1 MSQRKVFVCATT
13 IGLPTYALFFV
24 GICSALL
31 HASAAAAQDGFY
43 QAAASEIAGPVGSL
57 IRKEPRRGAPAGATA
72 YKILYR
78 STKPDGTPIAVS
90 GVVIIPAKQA
100 PAGGWPIVAWAHPT
114 TGIVPHC
121 APSLALFLF
130 QQIAG
135 SRRLLERGYAI
146 AATDYPGLG
155 TPGPHPYLV
164 GESEA
169 RAVIDS
175 VRAARSF
182 PGLENSTRYAVWGHS
197 QGGQA
202 ALFTGM
208 IAKSYAPELQLV
220 GVAAAAPATNLAA
233 LMTDDL
239 NTAGGRNITAM
250 TIWSWAKVY
259 GAPMNEVIE
268 PAAMP
273 TVDAL
278 ANQCIEGAFDLYV
291 REKLSAPLAH
301 TFLSVK
307 NPAAVEPWK
316 SLLVRDSAGNLP
328 ADIPIFISQGSADG
342 LVHPPITEAYKARLC
357 KAGSKVKML
366 VMRNV
371 SHGFIG
377 RDSADA
383 AVDWMAHR
391 FRGDSPPNDC

>member
-1 MSQRKVFVCATT
+1 VRPITKNLRAWAFVLAGACFSL
-13 IGLPTYALFFV
+13 LP
-24 GICSALL
+24 G
-31 HASAAAAQDGFY
+31 ASARAQDAFY
-43 QAAASEIAGPVGSL
+43 QTTDSEVAGPIGSL
-57 IRKEPRRGAPAGATA
+57 IRYEPRVGAAAGATA
-72 YKILYR
+72 HKVLYR

-90 GVVIIPAKQA
+90 GVVIVPAGQA

-114 TGIVPHC
+114 TGVVSHC
-121 APSLALFLF
+121 APSLALFVF
-130 QQIAG
+130 QQMAG
-135 SRRLLERGYAI
+135 SRHILENGYAI

-164 GESEA
+164 GNSEA

-220 GVAAAAPATNLAA
+220 GVAAAAPATDLIA

-239 NTAGGRNITAM
+239 NTAGGRNLTAM
-250 TIWSWAKVY
+250 TMWSWARVFN
-259 GAPMNEVIE
+259 APINEVVE
-268 PAAMP
+268 PVAMP

-278 ANQCIEGAFDLYV
+278 ANQCIEGAFDLYI
-291 REKLSAPLAH
+291 RENMSAPLAQ

-307 NPAAVEPWK
+307 NPATLEPWK
-316 SLLVRDSAGNLP
+316 SLLVKNTVGVLP
-328 ADIPIFISQGSADG
+328 TDIPLFLSQGLSDG
-342 LVHPPITEAYKARLC
+342 LVRPAVTQAYRDQLC
-357 KAGSKVKML
+357 KAGSKVKLLLMPG
-366 VMRNV
+366 V

-377 RDSADA
+377 YDTADA
-383 AVDWMAHR
+383 AIDWMADR
-391 FRGDSPPNDC
+391 FQGNTPPNDC

>member
-1 MSQRKVFVCATT
+1 MAV
-13 IGLPTYALFFV
+13 
-24 GICSALL
+24 
-31 HASAAAAQDGFY
+31 AQDAFY
-43 QAAASEIAGPVGSL
+43 QATASEIAAPVGSL
-57 IRKEPRRGAPAGATA
+57 IRKEPRVGAAAGATA
-72 YKILYR
+72 YKVLYR

-90 GVVIIPAKQA
+90 GIVIVPAGEA
-100 PAGGWPIVAWAHPT
+100 PSGGWPIAAWAHPT
-114 TGIVPHC
+114 TGVVSHC
-121 APSLALFLF
+121 APSLALFVF
-130 QQIAG
+130 QQMAG
-135 SRRLLERGYAI
+135 SRKLLENGYAI

-164 GESEA
+164 GDSEA

-220 GVAAAAPATNLAA
+220 GVATAAPATDLSA

-239 NTAGGRNITAM
+239 NSVGGRNLTAM
-250 TIWSWAKVY
+250 TMWSWARVFN
-259 GAPMNEVIE
+259 APINQVVE

-278 ANQCIEGAFDLYV
+278 ANQCIEGAFDLYL
-291 REKLSAPLAH
+291 REKMSAPLAK

-307 NPAAVEPWK
+307 NPAMVEPWK
-316 SLLVRDSAGNLP
+316 SLLLQNTAGDLP
-328 ADIPIFISQGSADG
+328 TELPVFIAQGTADG
-342 LVHPPITEAYKARLC
+342 LVRPAVTQAYKERLC
-357 KAGSKVKML
+357 KAGSKVKLLML
-366 VMRNV
+366 QGV
-371 SHGFIG
+371 SHGFAG
-377 RDSADA
+377 YDSADA
-383 AVDWMAHR
+383 AVDWMADR
-391 FRGDSPPNDC
+391 FKGNAPPSDC

>member
-1 MSQRKVFVCATT
+1 MHPITKNLRACALVLASTCSSL
-13 IGLPTYALFFV
+13 LPSPPAR
-24 GICSALL
+24 
-31 HASAAAAQDGFY
+31 AQDAFY
-43 QAAASEIAGPVGSL
+43 QTTESEIAGPIGSL
-57 IRKEPRRGAPAGATA
+57 IRHEPRVGAAAGATA
-72 YKILYR
+72 HKVLYR

-90 GVVIIPAKQA
+90 GIVIVPAGQA

-114 TGIVPHC
+114 TGVVPHC
-121 APSLALFLF
+121 APSLALFVF

-135 SRRLLERGYAI
+135 SRHLLENGYAI

-164 GESEA
+164 GDSEA

-208 IAKSYAPELQLV
+208 IAKTYAPELQLV
-220 GVAAAAPATNLAA
+220 GVAAAAPATDLTA

-239 NTAGGRNITAM
+239 NTAGGRNLTAM
-250 TIWSWAKVY
+250 TMWSWARVFN
-259 GAPMNEVIE
+259 APIHEVVE
-268 PAAMP
+268 PMAMP

-278 ANQCIEGAFDLYV
+278 ANQCIEGAFDLYI
-291 REKLSAPLAH
+291 REKMSAPLAQ

-307 NPAAVEPWK
+307 NPATIEPWK
-316 SLLVRDSAGNLP
+316 SLLVQNSVGVLP
-328 ADIPIFISQGSADG
+328 TDIPLFLSQGLSDG
-342 LVHPPITEAYKARLC
+342 LVRPAVTQAYRDRLC
-357 KAGSKVKML
+357 KAGGKVKLLLMPG
-366 VMRNV
+366 V

-377 RDSADA
+377 YDSADA
-383 AVDWMAHR
+383 AAGWMADR
-391 FRGDSPPNDC
+391 FEGNTPPSDC

>member
-1 MSQRKVFVCATT
+1 VGSITKILRAGALVLAGTCP
-13 IGLPTYALFFV
+13 ILLGLSP
-24 GICSALL
+24 
-31 HASAAAAQDGFY
+31 ASAQNAFY
-43 QAAASEIAGPVGSL
+43 QATDSETDGPAGSL
-57 IRKEPRRGAPAGATA
+57 IRQQPRVGAAAGATA
-72 YKILYR
+72 HKILYR

-90 GVVIIPAKQA
+90 GIVIVPAGPA

-114 TGIVPHC
+114 TGVVPHC
-121 APSLALFLF
+121 APSLALFVF

-135 SRRLLERGYAI
+135 SRRLLENGYAI

-182 PGLENSTRYAVWGHS
+182 AGLENSTRYAVWGHS

-220 GVAAAAPATNLAA
+220 GVAAAAPATDLTA

-239 NTAGGRNITAM
+239 DTAGGRNLTAM
-250 TIWSWAKVY
+250 TMWSWAKVY
-259 GAPMNEVIE
+259 GAPINEVVE

-278 ANQCIEGAFDLYV
+278 VNQCIEGAFDLYV
-291 REKLSAPLAH
+291 REKMSAPLAQ
-301 TFLSVK
+301 TFLSIK
-307 NPAAVEPWK
+307 NPATVEPWK
-316 SLLVRDSAGNLP
+316 SLLLRNSAGDLP
-328 ADIPIFISQGSADG
+328 ADIPVFLSQGSSDG
-342 LVHPPITEAYKARLC
+342 LVRPEVTEAYKGRLC

-366 VMRNV
+366 VLPGV
-371 SHGFIG
+371 SHGFAG
-377 RDSADA
+377 YDSADA
-383 AVDWMAHR
+383 AAGWIADR
-391 FRGDSPPNDC
+391 FAGAAPPSDC

>member
-1 MSQRKVFVCATT
+1 VHTIATRLCACAVVLAVLS
-13 IGLPTYALFFV
+13 IAVL
-24 GICSALL
+24 C
-31 HASAAAAQDGFY
+31 ASPAAAQGAFY
-43 QAAASEIAGPVGSL
+43 QATDSEIAGPVGSL
-57 IRKEPRRGAPAGATA
+57 IRKETRIGAAAGATA
-72 YKILYR
+72 YRVLYR

-90 GVVIIPAKQA
+90 GIVIVPAGHP

-114 TGIVPHC
+114 TGVAPRC
-121 APSLALFLF
+121 APSLALFAF
-130 QQIAG
+130 QQMAG
-135 SRRLLERGYAI
+135 SRHLLENGYAI

-164 GESEA
+164 GVSEA

-182 PGLENSTRYAVWGHS
+182 PGLENSARYAVWGHS

-220 GVAAAAPATNLAA
+220 GVAAAAPATDLSV

-239 NTAGGRNITAM
+239 NTAGGRNLTAM
-250 TIWSWAKVY
+250 TIWSWARVFN
-259 GAPMNEVIE
+259 APINEVVE

-291 REKLSAPLAH
+291 RGKMSAPLAT

-307 NPAAVEPWK
+307 NPATVEPWK
-316 SLLVRDSAGNLP
+316 SLLVQNTAGNLP
-328 ADIPIFISQGSADG
+328 NDIPVFLSQGLSDG
-342 LVHPPITEAYKARLC
+342 LVRPAVTQAYKQRLC

-366 VMRNV
+366 LMPGV

-377 RDSADA
+377 YDSADA
-383 AVDWMAHR
+383 AADWMADR
-391 FRGDSPPNDC
+391 FRGNKPPSDC

>member
-1 MSQRKVFVCATT
+1 VHPITKNLRACAFVLAGACSSL
-13 IGLPTYALFFV
+13 LPSPPAR
-24 GICSALL
+24 
-31 HASAAAAQDGFY
+31 AQDAFY
-43 QAAASEIAGPVGSL
+43 RTTDSEIAGPIGSL
-57 IRKEPRRGAPAGATA
+57 IRHEPRVGAAAGATA
-72 YKILYR
+72 HKVLYR

-90 GVVIIPAKQA
+90 GIVIVPAGQA

-114 TGIVPHC
+114 TGVVSHC
-121 APSLALFLF
+121 APSLALFVF

-135 SRRLLERGYAI
+135 SRHLLENGYAI

-164 GESEA
+164 GDSEA

-220 GVAAAAPATNLAA
+220 GVAAAAPATDLTA

-239 NTAGGRNITAM
+239 NTAGGRNLTAM
-250 TIWSWAKVY
+250 TMWSWARVFN
-259 GAPMNEVIE
+259 APINEVVE
-268 PAAMP
+268 PVAMP

-278 ANQCIEGAFDLYV
+278 ANQCIEGAFDLYI
-291 REKLSAPLAH
+291 REKMSAPLAQ

-307 NPAAVEPWK
+307 NPATIEPWK
-316 SLLVRDSAGNLP
+316 SLLVQNSVGVLP
-328 ADIPIFISQGSADG
+328 TEIPLFLSQGLSDG
-342 LVHPPITEAYKARLC
+342 LVRPAVTQAFRDRLC
-357 KAGSKVKML
+357 KAGGKVKLLLMPG
-366 VMRNV
+366 V

-377 RDSADA
+377 YDSADA
-383 AVDWMAHR
+383 AADWMADR
-391 FRGDSPPNDC
+391 FQGNTPPSDC

>member
-1 MSQRKVFVCATT
+1 MRTITTRFLARAFVLAAACLAV
-13 IGLPTYALFFV
+13 LRP
-24 GICSALL
+24 SP
-31 HASAAAAQDGFY
+31 AAAQDAFY
-43 QAAASEIAGPVGSL
+43 QATDSEISGPVGSV
-57 IRKEPRRGAPAGATA
+57 IRKEPRVGAPAGATA
-72 YKILYR
+72 YKVLYR

-90 GVVIIPAKQA
+90 GIVIVPAGQA

-114 TGIVPHC
+114 TGVVSHC
-121 APSLALFLF
+121 APSLALFVF

-135 SRRLLERGYAI
+135 SRRLLENGYAI

-164 GESEA
+164 GDSEA

-182 PGLENSTRYAVWGHS
+182 PGLENSSRYAVWGHS

-208 IAKSYAPELQLV
+208 MAKAYAPELQLV
-220 GVAAAAPATNLAA
+220 GVAAAAPATDLAA

-239 NTAGGRNITAM
+239 NSAGGRNLTAM
-250 TIWSWAKVY
+250 TMWSWARVFD
-259 GAPMNEVIE
+259 APINEVVE
-268 PAAMP
+268 PAAMA

-278 ANQCIEGAFDLYV
+278 ANECIEGAFDLYV
-291 REKLSAPLAH
+291 REKMSAPLAT

-307 NPAAVEPWK
+307 NPATIEPWK
-316 SLLVRDSAGNLP
+316 SLLAQNTAGDLP
-328 ADIPIFISQGSADG
+328 TDIPLFLSQGLADG
-342 LVHPPITEAYKARLC
+342 LVRPAVTQDYKERQC

-366 VMRNV
+366 LMPGV

-377 RDSADA
+377 YDSADA
-383 AVDWMAHR
+383 AADWMANR
-391 FRGDSPPNDC
+391 FRGYTPPSDC

>member
-1 MSQRKVFVCATT
+1 MHPITKNLRACAFVLAGACSSL
-13 IGLPTYALFFV
+13 LP
-24 GICSALL
+24 SP
-31 HASAAAAQDGFY
+31 HARAQDAFY
-43 QAAASEIAGPVGSL
+43 QTTDREIAGPIGSL
-57 IRKEPRRGAPAGATA
+57 IRHEPRVGAAAGATA
-72 YKILYR
+72 HKVLYR

-90 GVVIIPAKQA
+90 GIVIVPAGQP

-114 TGIVPHC
+114 TGVVPHC
-121 APSLALFLF
+121 APSLALFVF
-130 QQIAG
+130 QQMAG
-135 SRRLLERGYAI
+135 SRHLLENGYAI

-164 GESEA
+164 GDSEA

-220 GVAAAAPATNLAA
+220 GVAAAAPATDLTA

-239 NTAGGRNITAM
+239 NTAGGRNLTAM
-250 TIWSWAKVY
+250 TMWSWARVFN
-259 GAPMNEVIE
+259 APINEVVE
-268 PAAMP
+268 PVAIP

-278 ANQCIEGAFDLYV
+278 ANQCIEGAFDLYI
-291 REKLSAPLAH
+291 REKMSAPLAQ
-301 TFLSVK
+301 TFLSMK
-307 NPAAVEPWK
+307 NPATIEPWK
-316 SLLVRDSAGNLP
+316 SLLVQNSVGVLP
-328 ADIPIFISQGSADG
+328 TDIPLFLSQGLSDG
-342 LVHPPITEAYKARLC
+342 LVRPAVTQVYRDRLC
-357 KAGSKVKML
+357 KAGSKVKLLLMPG
-366 VMRNV
+366 V

-377 RDSADA
+377 YDSADA
-383 AVDWMAHR
+383 AADWMADR
-391 FRGDSPPNDC
+391 FQGNTPPSDC

>member
-1 MSQRKVFVCATT
+1 MRPIATRLSICALVLA
-13 IGLPTYALFFV
+13 GM
-24 GICSALL
+24 C
-31 HASAAAAQDGFY
+31 AAASYPSPADAQDAFY
-43 QAAASEIAGPVGSL
+43 HATDSEIAGPVGTL
-57 IRKEPRRGAPAGATA
+57 IRNEPRVGAAAGATA
-72 YKILYR
+72 YKVLYR

-90 GVVIIPAKQA
+90 GIVIVPAGEA

-114 TGIVPHC
+114 TGVVSHC
-121 APSLALFLF
+121 APSLALFVF
-130 QQIAG
+130 QQMAG
-135 SRRLLERGYAI
+135 SRHLLENGYAI

-164 GESEA
+164 GDSEA

-175 VRAARSF
+175 VRAARSC

-208 IAKSYAPELQLV
+208 IAKTYAPELQLV
-220 GVAAAAPATNLAA
+220 GVAAAAPATDLSI

-239 NTAGGRNITAM
+239 NTVGGRNLTAM
-250 TIWSWAKVY
+250 TMWSWARVFN
-259 GAPMNEVIE
+259 APINDVVE

-291 REKLSAPLAH
+291 REKMSAPLAK

-307 NPAAVEPWK
+307 NPATVEPWK
-316 SLLVRDSAGNLP
+316 SLLVQNSAGGLP
-328 ADIPIFISQGSADG
+328 TDLPVFIAQGTADG
-342 LVHPPITEAYKARLC
+342 LVRPAVTQAYKERLC
-357 KAGSKVKML
+357 KAGSKVRML
-366 VMRNV
+366 VLPGV
-371 SHGFIG
+371 SHGFAG
-377 RDSADA
+377 YDSADA
-383 AVDWMAHR
+383 AADWMADR
-391 FRGDSPPNDC
+391 FKGNAPPSDC

>member
-1 MSQRKVFVCATT
+1 VHTIATRLCACALVLTGISVAVFCAS
-13 IGLPTYALFFV
+13 P
-24 GICSALL
+24 
-31 HASAAAAQDGFY
+31 AAAQGAFY
-43 QAAASEIAGPVGSL
+43 QATDSEIAGPVGSL
-57 IRKEPRRGAPAGATA
+57 IRKETRIGAAAGAIA
-72 YKILYR
+72 YRVLYR

-90 GVVIIPAKQA
+90 GIVIVPAGQP

-114 TGIVPHC
+114 TGVVPRC
-121 APSLALFLF
+121 APSLALFVF
-130 QQIAG
+130 QQMAG
-135 SRRLLERGYAI
+135 SRHLLENGYAI

-164 GESEA
+164 GVSEA

-220 GVAAAAPATNLAA
+220 GVAAAAPATDLSV

-239 NTAGGRNITAM
+239 NTAGGRNLTAM
-250 TIWSWAKVY
+250 TIWSWARVFN
-259 GAPMNEVIE
+259 APINDVVE

-291 REKLSAPLAH
+291 RGKMSAPLAT

-307 NPAAVEPWK
+307 NPATVEPWK
-316 SLLVRDSAGNLP
+316 SLLVQNTAGQLP
-328 ADIPIFISQGSADG
+328 NDIPVFLSQGLSDG
-342 LVHPPITEAYKARLC
+342 LVRPAVTQAYKQRLC

-366 VMRNV
+366 LMPGV

-377 RDSADA
+377 YDSANA
-383 AVDWMAHR
+383 AADWMADR
-391 FRGDSPPNDC
+391 FQGNTPPSDC